1 MSTLEVC
8 EKYYGTKNI
17 YELFGVEKSASD
29 QEIKKAYYRL
39 SLKTHPDRVPEND
52 KTEATEKFKVLSK
65 LYSILTN
72 KDSRA
77 IYDERGIVDDDD
89 NTSTNWLA
97 RWQQFFK
104 PLTTEDIDNYQKS
117 YVGSETERNDIKR
130 AYLRG
135 KGCKN
140 SMMCAVPFMQCED
153 EPRIEAIVQEMI
165 DNKEVPEYKIFTNEP
180 EAKRKQRHKK
190 YAREAKMA
198 SQIKKKLEDTSSLE
212 QQIAVKRK
220 SAFSSLIDSLEAK
233 YGNNE
238 DESDELYESEEEEE
252 AALPKTRKMQQTKR
266 STRQS
271 TKSAAIKSVSAK
283 KGRSSK
289 KV

>member
-39 SLKTHPDRVPEND
+39 SLQTHPDRVPESD
-52 KTEATEKFKVLSK
+52 KQEATEKFKVLSK
-65 LYSILTN
+65 LYNILSN

-77 IYDERGIVDDDD
+77 IYDERGTVDDDD
-89 NTSTNWLA
+89 NASTNWLA

-140 SMMCAVPFMQCED
+140 SMMCTVPFMQCED
-153 EPRIEAIVQEMI
+153 EPRIAAIVQEMI
-165 DNKEVPEYKIFTNEP
+165 DSKEVPEYKIFTNEP

-198 SQIKKKLEDTSSLE
+198 SQMKKKQDDTSSLE
-212 QQIAVKRK
+212 QQIALKRK
-220 SAFSSLIDSLEAK
+220 SAFSSLIESLEAK
-233 YGNNE
+233 YGNN
-238 DESDELYESEEEEE
+238 DDDSDELYQSEEEP
-252 AALPKTRKMQQTKR
+252 PKKRKMQQAKR
-266 STRQS
+266 NVRQS
-271 TKSAAIKSVSAK
+271 TKTAPKKPVSAK
-283 KGRSSK
+283 KRKSSK
-289 KV
+289 

>member
-17 YELFGVEKSASD
+17 YELFGVNKSASD

-39 SLKTHPDRVPEND
+39 SLQTHPDRVPEGD
-52 KTEATEKFKVLSK
+52 KKEATEKFKVLSK
-65 LYSILTN
+65 LYNILSN

-89 NTSTNWLA
+89 NASTNWLA

-140 SMMCAVPFMQCED
+140 MMMSYVPFMKCED
-153 EPRIEAIVQEMI
+153 EPRIAEIVQEMI
-165 DNKEVPEYKIFTNEP
+165 DSNEVPEYKIFTNEP
-180 EAKRKQRHKK
+180 EAKRKKRHRK
-190 YAREAKMA
+190 YALEAMEA
-198 SQIKKKLEDTSSLE
+198 SQMKQKMQDTASLE
-212 QQIAVKRK
+212 QQIALKREH
-220 SAFSSLIDSLEAK
+220 AFTSLIESLEAK

-238 DESDELYESEEEEE
+238 DDTDDLYEIDEEES
-252 AALPKTRKMQQTKR
+252 PRKRKPTSSRKPM
-266 STRQS
+266 
-271 TKSAAIKSVSAK
+271 KSAEKKPPVAAK
-283 KGRSSK
+283 KKKGSSSK
-289 KV
+289 